1 MVSVR
6 AAGSIASST
15 RPIRYGISV
24 LMLHGFPSS
33 SRMFAG
39 PIPQLA
45 DRYPVIAHSPLSAV
59 RLREVKAT

>member
-1 MVSVR
+1 
-6 AAGSIASST
+6 
-15 RPIRYGISV
+15 
-24 LMLHGFPSS
+24 MLHGFPSS